1 MPLRLF
7 IALFV
12 VVPGCLVMSTG
23 TVRAD
28 AIFLSRSGALR
39 GTITRDEPTED
50 SVQITLLNGASVTVD
65 RARVREIV
73 RQPLKFEEYEVKAH
87 SVENTLDA
95 QWELAEWCREKNLD
109 DQRAVHLEAVLKF
122 DPEHKRAHYGLGHTQ
137 FDDEWLTKAEYEQRR
152 IDEGFVKFDGK
163 WVPADQ
169 LDSLQATAKRTK
181 SELAWFSKV
190 RLWLNWATGN
200 HKERAADG
208 LANLRNVTS
217 PDAIPALIQFLGKS
231 QHADVRQAFVDI
243 LARIGSEKGVPSL
256 TTLAIRDSVPEI
268 REKALESIP
277 DEHASLGQSILIRGL
292 RDTENVIVKR
302 SAAALGRKGDETAV
316 PALIRSLVTTH
327 GYKIRVPVQ
336 GYSFGSNGSFGGAGD
351 RFGLPP
357 EIAIGLRTGRYERVD
372 IIPYPGSVGGATKVV
387 PFQLSHENQES
398 LAALRKLTK
407 QDFGYDETRWL
418 RWWNVE
424 RHQKTLAPDLP

>member
-7 IALFV
+7 IAFFV
-12 VVPGCLVMSTG
+12 VAPGCLVMSNG

-50 SVQITLLNGASVTVD
+50 TVQITLLNGASVTVD
-65 RARVREIV
+65 RARVGEIV
-73 RQPLKFEEYEVKAH
+73 KQPLKIEEYEVKAH
-87 SVENTLDA
+87 SVENTLEA
-95 QWELAEWCREKNLD
+95 QWALAEWCREKNLD
-109 DQRAVHLEAVLKF
+109 KQRAVHLEAVLKF

-137 FDDEWLTKAEYEQRR
+137 FDGEWLTKAEYEQRR

-169 LDSLQATAKRTK
+169 LDSIQAKAKRTK

-231 QHADVRQAFVDI
+231 QRADVRQAFVDI

-256 TTLAIRDSVPEI
+256 TTLAIRDGVKEI

-277 DEHASLGQSILIRGL
+277 DEYASLGQSILIRGL
-292 RDTENVIVKR
+292 RDKENVIVKR
-302 SAAALGRKGDETAV
+302 SAIALGRKGDEKAI

-327 GYKIRVPVQ
+327 GYKIQVPVQ
-336 GYSFGSNGSFGGAGD
+336 GYSFGSDGSFGGAGD

-357 EIAIGLRTGRYERVD
+357 EIAIGLRTGRYDRVD
-372 IIPYPGSVGGATKVV
+372 IIPYPGNAVGATKVV
-387 PFQLSHENQES
+387 PFQLSHQNQES
-398 LAALRKLTK
+398 LATLRKLTK

>member
-1 MPLRLF
+1 MPLRLL
-7 IALFV
+7 IAVFV
-12 VVPGCLVMSTG
+12 AAPACLVISAEA
-23 TVRAD
+23 VRAD

-50 SVQITLLNGASVTVD
+50 SVQITLLNGATVTVA
-65 RARVREIV
+65 RARVRNIV
-73 RQPLKFEEYEVKAH
+73 RQPLKIEEYEVKAH
-87 SVENTLDA
+87 SVEDTLEA
-95 QWELAEWCREKNLD
+95 QWALAEWCREKNLTR
-109 DQRAVHLEAVLKF
+109 QRAVHLEAVLKF
-122 DPEHKRAHYGLGHTQ
+122 DADHKRAHYGLGHTQ
-137 FDDEWLTKAEYEQRR
+137 FEGEWLTKAEYEQRR

-169 LDSLQATAKRTK
+169 LGSLQAKAKRTK
-181 SELAWFSKV
+181 SELAWFSKI

-217 PDAIPALIQFLGKS
+217 PDAIPALVQFLGKS
-231 QHADVRQAFVDI
+231 NHADVRQAFVDI
-243 LARIGSEKGVPSL
+243 IARIGSEKGVPAL
-256 TTLAIRDSVPEI
+256 TTLAIRDGVKAI
-268 REKALESIP
+268 REKALEAIP
-277 DEHASLGQSILIRGL
+277 DEHASLGQLILIRGL
-292 RDTENVIVKR
+292 RDKENIIIKR
-302 SAAALGRKGDETAV
+302 SALALARKGDEKAI

-336 GYSFGSNGSFGGAGD
+336 GYSFGSDGSFGGAGD
-351 RFGLPP
+351 RLGLPP

-372 IIPYPGSVGGATKVV
+372 IIPYPGNVAGATKVV
-387 PFQLSHENQES
+387 PFQLTHQNQES
-398 LAALRKLTK
+398 LAALRKFTK